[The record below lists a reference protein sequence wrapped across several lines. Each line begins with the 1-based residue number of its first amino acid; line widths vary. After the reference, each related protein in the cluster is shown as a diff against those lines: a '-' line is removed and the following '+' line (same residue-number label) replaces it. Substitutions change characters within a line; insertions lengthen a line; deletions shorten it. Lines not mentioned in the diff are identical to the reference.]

1 MKKLLLLCLLLLSG
15 CTIVP
20 DDPEQMPEGYNDP
33 KEDLVAHL
41 KDNPDDLDSHADLL
55 RMQIKDGDVEGAGT
69 TVSHVLKHNGGDYRA
84 HLLAAQL
91 HRWQAD
97 LITAE
102 KSLLTARDLAPEALE
117 PRVALSSLY
126 NQTYLED
133 EELKQRRI
141 AVDLAGDAYR
151 AEFVLDYA
159 YACATLGDDTRAAEF
174 ANQLLA
180 DEDAPPER
188 LSRAQVLLCEIALRA
203 EREADAIAHML
214 EALKHQPDYDGLQQY
229 AARMVTAVGDAQA
242 LEPVF
247 DKTLETQDRVELRW
261 AALYGKWML
270 AVKAAE
276 DPLAADV
283 DRWYRRLDA
292 VSPSHPDTLSRY
304 YQLLKLDDKNAA
316 EAEATLEQL
325 KEIEFG
331 EPPAVSSLSSL
342 LRLWRAEDALRLNA
356 PNMTLSE
363 LTQLEVR
370 EPDVQGLRLMR
381 TMALFKAREDSQC
394 LENLDNWFEQS
405 EEPDEFLLAMRWWIL
420 LRDGR
425 SLEVLNELR
434 EREEDQT
441 NASLW
446 IEAVAKFHVYRD
458 GGELPEEG

>member
-1 MKKLLLLCLLLLSG
+1 MRRLLLLCVLLLAG
-15 CTIVP
+15 CTIMP

-55 RMQIKDGDVEGAGT
+55 RMQIKDGDVEGANT
-69 TVSHVLKHNGGDYRA
+69 TVSHALKHNGGDYRA

-97 LITAE
+97 LISAE
-102 KSLLTARDLAPEALE
+102 KSLLVARDLAPEALE

-126 NQTYLED
+126 NQTYLEA
-133 EELKQRRI
+133 EELTQRRV
-141 AVDLAGDAYR
+141 AVDLAGAEFR
-151 AEFVLDYA
+151 SEFVLDYA
-159 YACATLGDDTRAAEF
+159 YAAAALGNDAQAGEF
-174 ANQLLA
+174 ANALLA
-180 DEDAPPER
+180 EDDAPPDR
-188 LSRAQVLLCEIALRA
+188 LSRAHVLLCEIALRA
-203 EREADAIAHML
+203 DRETDAVNQLL

-229 AARMVTAVGDAQA
+229 AARMVTAVSDAKA
-242 LEPVF
+242 LAPVF

-261 AALYGKWML
+261 AALFGKWML
-270 AVKAAE
+270 AVKASD
-276 DPLAADV
+276 DPLDDEV
-283 DRWYRRLDA
+283 NNWYRRLDA

-304 YQLLKLDDKNAA
+304 YQLLKLDPRRDD

-325 KEIEFG
+325 REIEFG
-331 EPPAVSSLSSL
+331 EPPAVSSLTSL

-356 PNMTLSE
+356 PNITLSE

-370 EPDVQGLRLMR
+370 EPDVEGLRIMR
-381 TMALFKAREDSQC
+381 TMALFKARENDKC

-405 EEPDEFLLAMRWWIL
+405 EEPDEFLVAMRWWIL

-425 SLEVLNELR
+425 SLEVLAELR
-434 EREEDQT
+434 EREKEPT

-446 IEAVAKFHVYRD
+446 IEAVARFHVYRK
-458 GGELPEEG
+458 GGDVPEEG